1 MLMLDR
7 DALSERILEQLSS
20 AVVLLDRQL
29 RIAYLNPAAEVLLA
43 ISQSRAP
50 LHPIGEFFPFDERN
64 NQCAA
69 LEQALTQ
76 GSSFTRR
83 EAYLL
88 CNQQRLSVDYSVI
101 PFAEGLLLEIHP
113 LDRLHQIAREEA
125 RQSGQQASRVLLR
138 GLAHEIK
145 NPLGGIRGAAQL
157 LARASSQDELDELS
171 QLIIGEV
178 DRLTRLTDR
187 LLGSRHRPKVQA
199 VNIHQYLEQARQL
212 LQAQYPGISLIK
224 DYDPSLPE
232 LHIDPEQLMQVLLN
246 LMGNACQILIEHPPQ
261 QGAEVIL
268 RTRHLRQFTLGN
280 QRHRLVLRIDIQD
293 NGPGID
299 PALSQT
305 LFYPLVSGRAD
316 GTGLGLSIAQEIAQ
330 HYQGL
335 IEYRSE
341 PGNTC
346 FSLLLPYRLMEA
358 SHAGRNSMDH

>member
-1 MLMLDR
+1 MLNHS
-7 DALSERILEQLSS
+7 ALAERILEQLSS
-20 AVVLLDRQL
+20 AVVLLDSKL
-29 RIAYLNPAAEVLLA
+29 RIAYLNPAAEALLA

-50 LHPIGEFFPFDERN
+50 LHPIQTFFPMDERSTH
-64 NQCAA
+64 CAA
-69 LEQALTQ
+69 LEQALAQ
-76 GSSFTRR
+76 GTSFTRR
-83 EAYLL
+83 EAYLH
-88 CNQQRLSVDYSVI
+88 CNQQRHSVDYSVT
-101 PFAEGLLLEIHP
+101 PFAQGLLLEIQP

-125 RQSGQQASRVLLR
+125 HQSGQQASRALVR

-157 LARASSQDELDELS
+157 LTRSDCATELNELS

-187 LLGSRHRPKVQA
+187 LLGSSQRPKVQA
-199 VNIHQYLEQARQL
+199 VNVHQYLEQARQL
-212 LQAQYPGISLIK
+212 LQVQYPEIALRK

-232 LHIDPEQLMQVLLN
+232 LDIDPEQLMQVLLN
-246 LMGNACQILIEHPPQ
+246 LLGNACQILTEHPPQ

-268 RTRHLRQFTLGN
+268 RSRHLRQFTLGS
-280 QRHRLVLRIDIQD
+280 QRYRLVLRIDIQD

-305 LFYPLVSGRAD
+305 LFYPLVSGRA
-316 GTGLGLSIAQEIAQ
+316 GGSGLGLSIAQEIAQ

-346 FSLLLPYRLMEA
+346 FSLLLPYRSLEA
-358 SHAGRNSMDH
+358 SHAGRNFMDH

>member
-1 MLMLDR
+1 MTDR
-7 DALSERILEQLSS
+7 GALSERILEQLSS
-20 AVVLLDRQL
+20 AVVLLDHKL
-29 RIAYLNPAAEVLLA
+29 CIAYLNPAAESLLA

-50 LHPIGEFFPFDERN
+50 LHPISEFFPHDERAA
-64 NQCAA
+64 QHAA
-69 LEQALTQ
+69 LEQALAQ
-76 GSSFTRR
+76 GSSFTQR
-83 EAYLL
+83 EACLHS
-88 CNQQRLSVDYSVI
+88 NQHRHSVDYSVT
-101 PFAEGLLLEIHP
+101 PFGQGLLLELHP

-125 RQSGQQASRVLLR
+125 RQSGQQASRALLR

-157 LARASSQDELDELS
+157 LARAEAADELDEFS
-171 QLIIGEV
+171 RLIIGEV

-187 LLGSRHRPKVQA
+187 LLGSRQRPKVQA
-199 VNIHQYLEQARQL
+199 VNVHQYLEQARQL
-212 LQAQYPGISLIK
+212 SQAQYPGISLIK

-232 LHIDPEQLMQVLLN
+232 LNIDPEQLMQVLLN
-246 LMGNACQILIEHPPQ
+246 LIGNACQILTEHPPT
-261 QGAEVIL
+261 QGAQVVL
-268 RTRHLRQFTLGN
+268 RSRHLRQFTLGS

-341 PGNTC
+341 PGHTC
-346 FSLLLPYRLMEA
+346 FSLLLPYRQMEA
-358 SHAGRNSMDH
+358 SHAGRNLMDH